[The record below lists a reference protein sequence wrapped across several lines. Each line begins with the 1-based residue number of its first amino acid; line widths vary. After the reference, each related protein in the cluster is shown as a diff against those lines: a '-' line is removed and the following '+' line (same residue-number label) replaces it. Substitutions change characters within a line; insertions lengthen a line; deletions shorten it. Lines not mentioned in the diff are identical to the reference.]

1 MSVMCIIEL
10 LPLFGIGYSGFQM
23 LNIVKY
29 IVLISIIISGT
40 KNKNSNIFLC
50 LIFVAMLFSV
60 KTIVSYVSRYIHG
73 YIDIDYFTR
82 TAWSFFNALGELFF
96 ELWCLTLSPKV
107 RRIFTKKMNFAYSN
121 NSEKKAVAT
130 SSYKTIDE
138 CLQIDSV
145 SKELWYWAE
154 WFEKWGKAV
163 FVLMIIGGL
172 ISSVI
177 ISNMDDDFNLSV
189 FIINLSKNALYAF
202 IEYVAYHTLSVLTGA
217 VATITQN
224 TRVTAKLAEYR
235 TRKEENKVTANSNKQ
250 QRSET
255 NDMPKL

>member
-1 MSVMCIIEL
+1 MTSRKKRE
-10 LPLFGIGYSGFQM
+10 
-23 LNIVKY
+23 
-29 IVLISIIISGT
+29 
-40 KNKNSNIFLC
+40 KNQ
-50 LIFVAMLFSV
+50 
-60 KTIVSYVSRYIHG
+60 
-73 YIDIDYFTR
+73 
-82 TAWSFFNALGELFF
+82 
-96 ELWCLTLSPKV
+96 
-107 RRIFTKKMNFAYSN
+107 
-121 NSEKKAVAT
+121 
-130 SSYKTIDE
+130 IDE